1 MKTKTKLLTA
11 LLSTVTALSCAL
23 TAAAATTAPAL
34 TLKVDETPVSAGMKD
49 NTATATLTAAEFGG
63 VGGVDITLSLQDGI
77 SFDSAEVV
85 NTADGSTWT
94 LTKDANYKVD
104 IEENTVRIVDA
115 FNVGSVDVE
124 DLELKITFAIDS
136 ASIGEYTVGVT
147 AVMADTDAAKMD
159 EASNTVTG
167 KIVVSR
173 SNATYT
179 ADTPEAVSAA
189 LTVADDQFIPYG
201 GVYVSDGNKFPEK
214 KGDGTFDT
222 EAITGEFTVLK
233 CKKPANGKV
242 VTTFAVSPG
251 TAGDGKD
258 DKAIQFGSYV
268 PETPAD
274 TTYGTFIII
283 GDYEAFK
290 AAKNI
295 TDDQAALQRFAVLY
309 NEKFTNPDEN
319 KDFMKFTYND
329 SGDSILVG
337 RKTQTRIMWQ
347 KSDESILQYA
357 LRIYGITDSAK
368 LYTAVGYSLKGD
380 TYNFSAEIKSAS
392 LNSLN

>member
-23 TAAAATTAPAL
+23 TAAAATAPAL
-34 TLKVDETPVSAGMKD
+34 TLNVDETPVSAGMKD
-49 NTATATLTAAEFGG
+49 NTATATLTAADFGG
-63 VGGVDITLSLQDGI
+63 VGGVDITLSLPAGI
-77 SFDSAEVV
+77 SLNSAEVV
-85 NTADGSTWT
+85 NTAEGSTWT

-104 IEENTVRIVDA
+104 AEKNTVRIVDA
-115 FNVGSVDVE
+115 FNVGSVDVAA
-124 DLELKITFAIDS
+124 LELKITFAIDN

-147 AVMADTDAAKMD
+147 AVMADTDAAKMGA
-159 EASNTVTG
+159 ASNTVTG

-179 ADTPEAVSAA
+179 VDKIDEA

-214 KGDGTFDT
+214 KGNGTFDT
-222 EAITGEFTVLK
+222 AAITGEFTVLK
-233 CKKPANGKV
+233 CKKPVAGKV

-268 PETPAD
+268 PATPAD

-283 GDYEAFK
+283 GNYEAFK
-290 AAKNI
+290 AAKGI
-295 TDDQAALQRFAVLY
+295 TNDEEALQRFAVLY

-329 SGDSILVG
+329 SGDIILVG
-337 RKTQTRIMWQ
+337 RKTQTRVMWN
-347 KSDESILQYA
+347 SDDNNILQYA
-357 LRIYGITDSAK
+357 LRMYNITDSAK
-368 LYTAVGYSLKGD
+368 LYTAVGYSLNGD